1 MKRIKNKGIQVA
13 AALLMA
19 FGATHS
25 VASESCSTKLFSV
38 TIDSQLSIGDVI
50 ENLADTCGLTVVVKD
65 EAARKRMNK
74 KLYYVKLKNSTLKGF
89 LNTILQDNDLH
100 YTLRGNKLTI
110 SYLITRTFKIHYI
123 SGQRIGRSTANV
135 TIANSQNSASST
147 GAIGGAGANGGM
159 NGSGN
164 ATGSGQNSAKTGI
177 SIESN
182 DEFQFWKTVENEIQR
197 ILIGAA
203 DGSTHYTRTGDT
215 WTGPDGQVWEYNP
228 LAPIV
233 NPEAGMITVTGTERQ
248 INRVARYIHTLT
260 KQIKQEV
267 LIDVRIIAVQFDN
280 SRTTGVD
287 WSQIY
292 GLQNFTVNTLKMAQ
306 KNVAAYSFDD
316 ILGAVG
322 RVPAHTDTDEQF
334 VQGSQPA
341 NGGMIHIAGKA
352 SVNEIIK
359 FLSTQGDV
367 KAISSP
373 RVMTLNNQPA
383 LISVG
388 RELFYKIQSATTASG
403 GGGAVAAQGELVDSV
418 FAGILLDITPEIDS
432 NGMITLKINP
442 SVSETVSPVSE
453 NNALRKLPPDL
464 IRRQIA
470 SVVKVKDGEH
480 AILGGL
486 ITSKTGFKSNKVPI
500 LGDIPLLEYAFK
512 HEEKI
517 ETVEELVLIITP
529 HIIKNSKSV
538 SLKDLGY
545 LKANEK

>member
-1 MKRIKNKGIQVA
+1 MKGNRMKRIKNKGIQVA

-19 FGATHS
+19 FGATQS

-89 LNTILQDNDLH
+89 LNTILKDNDLH

-147 GAIGGAGANGGM
+147 GGIGGG
-159 NGSGN
+159 GSG
-164 ATGSGQNSAKTGI
+164 GSSGGTGQNIAKTGI

-215 WTGPDGQVWEYNP
+215 WTGPDGKVWEYNP

-233 NPEAGMITVTGTERQ
+233 NPEAGMITVTGTDRQ
-248 INRVARYIHTLT
+248 INRVARYIHSLS

-267 LIDVRIIAVQFDN
+267 LIDVRILTVEFDN

-287 WSQIY
+287 WSQLY
-292 GLQNFTVNTLKMAQ
+292 SLQNFTVNSLRMSQ
-306 KNVAAYSFDD
+306 KNMASWTFDA
-316 ILGAVG
+316 IQGI
-322 RVPAHTDTDEQF
+322 TDASYAEGTSPTTAGL
-334 VQGSQPA
+334 VQVT
-341 NGGMIHIAGKA
+341 GKA
-352 SVNEIIK
+352 QIQEVIK
-359 FLSTQGDV
+359 FLGTQGDV

-388 RELFYKIQSATTASG
+388 RELFYKIQSASTASG

-442 SVSETVSPVSE
+442 SISETVNPVSS
-453 NNALRKLPPDL
+453 NNALRQIPPDL

-470 SVVKVKDGEH
+470 SVVKVKNGEH

-486 ITSKTGFKSNKVPI
+486 ITSKTGFKSNKIPI
-500 LGDIPLLEYAFK
+500 LGDIPILEYAFK

-529 HIIKNSKSV
+529 HIIRNSKSV

-545 LKANEK
+545 TKVNEK

>member
-1 MKRIKNKGIQVA
+1 MKYIRKRSIGLLASALMVLGLNTTGIK
-13 AALLMA
+13 
-19 FGATHS
+19 
-25 VASESCSTKLFSV
+25 ASESCSSKLFSV
-38 TIDSQLSIGDVI
+38 TIDNQLSIGDVI
-50 ENLADTCGLTVVVKD
+50 ENLADTCGMTVIVKD
-65 EAARKRMNK
+65 EAARMRMNK

-89 LNTILQDNDLH
+89 LNTILSDNDLH
-100 YTLRGNKLTI
+100 YKLNGNKLTI

-123 SGQRIGRSTANV
+123 SGQRVGRSTANV

-147 GAIGGAGANGGM
+147 GGVGGN
-159 NGSGN
+159 NTNNNSSGN
-164 ATGSGQNSAKTGI
+164 NISKTGI

-197 ILIGAA
+197 ILIGAS
-203 DGSTHYTRTGDT
+203 DNSTHYTKSGDT
-215 WTGPDGQVWEYNP
+215 WTGPDGKVWEYNP

-260 KQIKQEV
+260 KQIKQQV
-267 LIDVRIIAVQFDN
+267 LIDVRILSVSFDN
-280 SRTTGVD
+280 STTNGVD
-287 WSQIY
+287 WSQLY
-292 GLQNFTVNTLKMAQ
+292 SLQNYTVDSLRMAQ
-306 KNVAAYSFDD
+306 SNVASYTFDT
-316 ILGAVG
+316 IEGITEATFAEGTQPTSAGV
-322 RVPAHTDTDEQF
+322 
-334 VQGSQPA
+334 VQVTGHAKVQ
-341 NGGMIHIAGKA
+341 
-352 SVNEIIK
+352 EIVK

-367 KAISSP
+367 KYISSP

-403 GGGAVAAQGELVDSV
+403 GGGAVAAQGELIDSV
-418 FAGILLDITPEIDS
+418 FAGILLDITPEIDT

-442 SVSETVSPVSE
+442 SISETATAVSDTS
-453 NNALRKLPPDL
+453 NALRSIPPDL

-486 ITSKTGFKSNKVPI
+486 ITSKTGVKVNKVPL

-529 HIIKNSKSV
+529 HIVKNGKSV

-545 LKANEK
+545 SKVNEK

>member
-50 ENLADTCGLTVVVKD
+50 ENLADTCGLTVAVKD

-89 LNTILQDNDLH
+89 LNTILKDNDLH

-123 SGQRIGRSTANV
+123 SGQRIGKSTANV

-147 GAIGGAGANGGM
+147 GGVGGGGSSGSGGAGANI
-159 NGSGN
+159 
-164 ATGSGQNSAKTGI
+164 AKTGI
-177 SIESN
+177 SIQSN
-182 DEFQFWKTVENEIQR
+182 DEFQFWKTIEKEVER

-215 WTGPDGQVWEYNP
+215 WTGPDGKVWEYNP

-233 NPEAGMITVTGTERQ
+233 NPEAGMITVTGTDRQ
-248 INRVARYIHTLT
+248 INRVARYIHSLS

-267 LIDVRIIAVQFDN
+267 LIDVRILAVQFDN

-287 WSQIY
+287 WSQLY
-292 GLQNFTVNTLKMAQ
+292 SLQNFTVNSLKMAQ
-306 KNVAAYSFDD
+306 KNVASYTFDAIQGITD
-316 ILGAVG
+316 ATFGEGTRPSNAGVVSITG
-322 RVPAHTDTDEQF
+322 RAQ
-334 VQGSQPA
+334 VQ
-341 NGGMIHIAGKA
+341 
-352 SVNEIIK
+352 EIVK
-359 FLSTQGDV
+359 FLGTQGDV

-388 RELFYKIQSATTASG
+388 RELFYKIQSASTASG

-418 FAGILLDITPEIDS
+418 FAGILLDITPEIDG

-442 SVSETVSPVSE
+442 SISETVNPVGK
-453 NNALRKLPPDL
+453 NNALRQIPPDL

-500 LGDIPLLEYAFK
+500 LGDIPILEYAFK

-545 LKANEK
+545 TKVNEK